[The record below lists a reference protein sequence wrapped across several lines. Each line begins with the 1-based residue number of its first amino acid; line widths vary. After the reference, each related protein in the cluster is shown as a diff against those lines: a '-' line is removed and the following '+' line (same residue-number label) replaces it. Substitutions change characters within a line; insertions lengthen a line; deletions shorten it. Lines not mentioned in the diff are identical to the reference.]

1 MNKASRYIYTA
12 PISPYL
18 LHKLFRGKWLCAKKW
33 SPYKL
38 LFHLIHI
45 RGESFPL
52 SNFGFPFFLKRVFLF
67 HESWITF
74 QTNNEAM
81 NEYLLISPLCHLLNE
96 SKRCTAWSNFFNMG
110 GRVMFLDSVFNFDP
124 HSSFGKQWRTFYV
137 WNHFV
142 NCFITRQQLV
152 VVNQSNHRYFQ
163 LQQCKSLSNTV
174 SGSMSCNSSSL
185 IS

>member
-81 NEYLLISPLCHLLNE
+81 NEYLDLPPVIYLARQSY
-96 SKRCTAWSNFFNMG
+96 RCTAWSLVKLKNGRTGDVSRLCFQFWSTFLLWEAVKNFLCLEPFCQ
-110 GRVMFLDSVFNFDP
+110 L
-124 HSSFGKQWRTFYV
+124 FY
-137 WNHFV
+137 HTSTA
-142 NCFITRQQLV
+142 C
-152 VVNQSNHRYFQ
+152 S
-163 LQQCKSLSNTV
+163 CKSIEPSLLSVATV
-174 SGSMSCNSSSL
+174 Q
-185 IS
+185 ISFQYSFWVHVLQ